1 MRTNTH
7 FKTLPAC
14 DDISSSSSCY
24 AVITDHSF
32 HTPFSLFYQ
41 LYLQK
46 IPSSA
51 IPPFLLGSTS
61 SHTPS
66 DITIRRCMFTG
77 RRLSREQVVF
87 MTRIHCV
94 VLVNITDW
102 SIIHSLLA
110 KKNLLR
116 PRNNLS
122 NGGFPHYIDPHMR
135 TFG

>member
-1 MRTNTH
+1 
-7 FKTLPAC
+7 
-14 DDISSSSSCY
+14 
-24 AVITDHSF
+24 
-32 HTPFSLFYQ
+32 
-41 LYLQK
+41 
-46 IPSSA
+46 
-51 IPPFLLGSTS
+51 
-61 SHTPS
+61 
-66 DITIRRCMFTG
+66 MFTG